1 MNPSELRSVL
11 NICRKHAL
19 PRNGKRVL
27 AWHQGGYFALQKVDT
42 LLSFMLELHGYT
54 PLMVV
59 CDGVLQACTVRGDE
73 DLPPHRWKERC
84 PLCIRKSLQLL
95 ELFGIPHVFLSSL
108 LQNVDFG
115 RVEQMVQS
123 DNPFPKNF
131 LRDADLDIALS
142 DSLVRFYKGLGT
154 DFFEESIIKKFTF
167 STYCNYFAAKNALKL
182 YKPDRAVIVH
192 CAYSDHHPP
201 YDVFTN
207 HNVPVV
213 TSSSTYL
220 PESLVVNTIGG
231 DERRG
236 KRGMTDRQWNEIAA
250 KPLCEDEK
258 RLFTTLWEDRYK
270 KRQHVDSVS
279 QPVVSRDELAQ
290 ALFLDSSK
298 KTFLFPLHI
307 DWDVSSEMSLGV
319 FKSYED
325 LVLTTVQEMCAA
337 ANAQW
342 LIKVHPC
349 EEIYNTVNSAG
360 NIIRRKFPNLPNH
373 VRLIP
378 GDAPFSPFAFFNFC
392 DGLVGT
398 QATSI
403 VEMAALG
410 KICLMASKG
419 FYYHRGF
426 TLDPDT
432 VDEYVKLL
440 HQLPELPP
448 PGEAQITAAK
458 HFLIAYFYRM
468 SIRLPNYRHSDMD
481 FCSSSGFTDYIPGKN
496 SIVKLL
502 VDSIENCE
510 AAMRPLSEC

>member
-1 MNPSELRSVL
+1 MNSSELRSIL
-11 NICRKHAL
+11 KICRKHSL
-19 PRNGKRVL
+19 PRNGKNVL
-27 AWHQGGYFALQKVDT
+27 CWHQGGFFALQKVET

-115 RVEQMVQS
+115 RLEKIMQS
-123 DNPFPKNF
+123 GQFFPKTF
-131 LRDADLDIALS
+131 FRDANLDIALS
-142 DSLVRFYKGLGT
+142 DSLVRFYKGQGT
-154 DFFEESIIKKFTF
+154 EFFEESIVKKFVF

-182 YKPDRAVIVH
+182 YTPHRAIVVH
-192 CAYSDHHPP
+192 CAYSDHQPP

-213 TSSSTYL
+213 NYSETYL
-220 PESLVVNTIGG
+220 PDRLLFNTISG
-231 DERRG
+231 DQRRFM
-236 KRGMTDRQWNEIAA
+236 RTMTDRQWKEIAA
-250 KPLCEDEK
+250 KPLCEEEN

-279 QPVVSRDELAQ
+279 QPVVSRDDLAQ
-290 ALFLDSSK
+290 ALSLDSSK

-307 DWDVSSEMSLGV
+307 DWDVSSEMSQGF
-319 FKSYED
+319 FKNYNE
-325 LVLTTVQEMCAA
+325 LILTTVQEMCAIQ
-337 ANAQW
+337 NAQW
-342 LIKVHPC
+342 LIKIHPC
-349 EEIYNTVNSAG
+349 EERYNTVNSAG
-360 NIIRRKFPNLPNH
+360 NLIRREFPDLPNH

-378 GDAPFSPFAFFNFC
+378 GDTPFSPFAFFNFC
-392 DGLVGT
+392 DGVVGT

-410 KICLMASKG
+410 KICLMACKG

-426 TLDPDT
+426 TLDPES
-432 VDEYVKLL
+432 VSEYKDLL

-448 PGEAQITAAK
+448 PGETQVTLAK
-458 HFLIAYFYRM
+458 HYLIAYFYRM
-468 SIRLPNYRHSDMD
+468 ALLLPNYRHLVMD
-481 FCSSSGFTDYIPGKN
+481 FCSPSGFIEYIPGKN
-496 SIVKLL
+496 SVVKLL
-502 VDSIENCE
+502 MDSIENCE